1 MDTIF
6 PQGESLRK
14 AVQWISEQLKTDA
27 NQNKNNILN
36 EAILRF
42 DISPKDSE
50 FLYNM
55 YRNNQK

>member
-27 NQNKNNILN
+27 NQNKNKILN

>member
-1 MDTIF
+1 MNTIF

-27 NQNKNNILN
+27 NQNKNEILN